1 MRLRSKSAPGL
12 KPLADSV
19 QRDYA
24 KIEDFADSLVRVAA
38 VLLKESPS
46 LRDMS
51 IQESGI
57 SDKEC
62 AWAIMAL
69 GTVKNT
75 YVNKNDAPIVA
86 LLAIRLAKL
95 QQQSDGMAS

>member
-1 MRLRSKSAPGL
+1 
-12 KPLADSV
+12 
-19 QRDYA
+19 
-24 KIEDFADSLVRVAA
+24 
-38 VLLKESPS
+38 
-46 LRDMS
+46 
-51 IQESGI
+51 
-57 SDKEC
+57 
-62 AWAIMAL
+62 MAL